1 MKKKIIGFGQLRNES
16 ENGNLENW
24 FRCMEPC
31 EHIYIFDQASTDN
44 SKEIYEKYKD
54 KTTVI
59 YSPTNRFEEELICKS
74 ELYKLLL
81 KEHPDVDWVL
91 WLDGDLLL
99 DGRLLID
106 DNLQKLCNKLDDA
119 GVDLPRFGHYN
130 LWRSDKW
137 YRKDNSYHN
146 LHGHWFPLWGKP
158 TRLWFDERPGLHHGQ
173 VPQGTQS
180 AALVDVNVI
189 HFGFKNEKKIVG
201 KYLHYKSL
209 GQSGWDLDRLIDEE
223 TLDVDE
229 VPSEIYPEW
238 FNIEDTEKPTEKEPL
253 LSLYKNKLNE

>member
-1 MKKKIIGFGQLRNES
+1 MKSKKIIGFGQLRNER

-31 EHIYIFDQASTDN
+31 DHIYIFDQASTDN

-59 YSPTNRFEEELICKS
+59 YSPTNRFTEELLCKD

-106 DNLQKLCNKLDDA
+106 NNLQKLCNKLDDA
-119 GVDLPRFGHYN
+119 NVDLPCFGHYN
-130 LWRSDKW
+130 LWRSHRW
-137 YRKDNSYHN
+137 YRKDNGFHN
-146 LHGHWFPLWGKP
+146 LHLHWFPLWGKP
-158 TRLWFDERPGLHHGQ
+158 TRLWFDRQPGLHHGQ
-173 VPQGTQS
+173 VPQGTVKGCP
-180 AALVDVNVI
+180 VDVSVI
-189 HFGFKNEKKIVG
+189 HFGFVDEEKIIN
-201 KYLHYKSL
+201 KYRMYKKM
-209 GQSGWDLDRLIDEE
+209 GQTGWDLDRLIDES
-223 TLDVDE
+223 TLDVEE
-229 VPSEIYPEW
+229 VPREIYPSW
-238 FNIEDTEKPTEKEPL
+238 FKTKDNINPIKKP
-253 LSLYKNKLNE
+253 KLTDSMQ

>member
-1 MKKKIIGFGQLRNES
+1 MKIIGFGQLRNES

-31 EHIYIFDQASTDN
+31 DHIYIFDQASTDN
-44 SKEIYEKYKD
+44 SREIYEKYKD

-59 YSPTNRFEEELICKS
+59 YSPTNRFTEELLCKD

-106 DNLQKLCNKLDDA
+106 NNLQKLCKKLDDA
-119 GVDLPRFGHYN
+119 NVDLPCFGHYN
-130 LWRSDKW
+130 LWRSHKW
-137 YRKDNSYHN
+137 YREDNGYHN
-146 LHGHWFPLWGKP
+146 LHMHWFPLWGKP
-158 TRLWFDERPGLHHGQ
+158 TRLWFDRQPGLHHGQ
-173 VPQGTQS
+173 VPQGTVKGCP
-180 AALVDVNVI
+180 VDVSVI
-189 HFGFKNEKKIVG
+189 HFGFADDRKIVD
-201 KYLHYKSL
+201 KYLHYKSM
-209 GQSGWDLDRLIDEE
+209 GQTGWDLDRLVDES
-223 TLDVDE
+223 TLDVNE

-238 FNIEDTEKPTEKEPL
+238 FKFKDKTNPTEKEKL
-253 LSLYKNKLNE
+253 IDLYKNEI

>member
-1 MKKKIIGFGQLRNES
+1 MKIIGFGQLRNES

-31 EHIYIFDQASTDN
+31 DHIYIFDQASTDN
-44 SKEIYEKYKD
+44 SREIYEKYKD

-59 YSPTNRFEEELICKS
+59 YSPTNRFTEELLCKD

-106 DNLQKLCNKLDDA
+106 NNLRKLCKKLDA
-119 GVDLPRFGHYN
+119 ANVDLPCFGHYN
-130 LWRSDKW
+130 LWRSHKW
-137 YRKDNSYHN
+137 YRKDNGYHN
-146 LHGHWFPLWGKP
+146 LHMHWFPLWGNPQNK
-158 TRLWFDERPGLHHGQ
+158 WFERKKGLHHGQ
-173 VPQGTQS
+173 VPQGTVKGCP
-180 AALVDVNVI
+180 VDVSVI
-189 HFGFKNEKKIVG
+189 HFGFVNEEKIIDKYINYKN
-201 KYLHYKSL
+201 L
-209 GQSGWDLDRLIDEE
+209 GQTGWDLDRLIDES

-229 VPSEIYPEW
+229 VPNKIYPEW
-238 FNIEDTEKPTEKEPL
+238 FKIEDIIKPTQKHSL
-253 LSLYKNKLNE
+253 VTLYKEKLNG